1 MINSPN
7 ICLRRFIFIP
17 LPERMK
23 SLSVADILLL
33 HNTFK
38 IEIESNPE
46 FENKNKR
53 LLYFLAACSLFDSE
67 LDLPIAL
74 KLRPHGGLIGI
85 DDSSLDTVL
94 KHSKVFR
101 LHAILHDAAGFV
113 KDYNSKGP
121 GYIYAFG
128 SGSLNSCILG
138 HLSGLIFCL
147 YLKLFRS
154 KTFRMLE
161 C

>member
-1 MINSPN
+1 
-7 ICLRRFIFIP
+7 
-17 LPERMK
+17 MK

-53 LLYFLAACSLFDSE
+53 HLYFLAACSLFDSE

-85 DDSSLDTVL
+85 EAKFSVYMQFYTTLLDSS
-94 KHSKVFR
+94 R
-101 LHAILHDAAGFV
+101 IIIV
-113 KDYNSKGP
+113 KD
-121 GYIYAFG
+121 
-128 SGSLNSCILG
+128 LV
-138 HLSGLIFCL
+138 
-147 YLKLFRS
+147 
-154 KTFRMLE
+154 TFMLLAVGV
-161 C
+161 